1 MITVNIGNNT
11 TRKTLNCVDEYK
23 TLREAFDEAGIDC
36 SRGMVNLD
44 GRTLQSGD
52 LDNTFAYFGY
62 DGSVN
67 HDTCTLRV
75 IAKADNA

>member
-11 TRKTLNCVDEYK
+11 TRKTLSCVDENL
-23 TLREAFDEAGIDC
+23 TLYEALDMAGIDC
-36 SRGMVNLD
+36 SRGMANLD
-44 GRTLQSGD
+44 GRILQSAD
-52 LDNTFAYFGY
+52 MDKTFAYFGY
-62 DGSVN
+62 DGSIN